1 VKFKRQKSYKPK
13 VSQAEAQELLTLRG
27 KIFRSR
33 KNVPY
38 QLELIYLPYY
48 FFKILVKNKKGETR
62 EFCGAIDAI
71 VGSFSLVDCQ
81 LLEPEE
87 ISQIEFEPKLS
98 MEEAKSALLKSARW
112 FLYQRSL
119 PIKERYQ
126 LVEAGEGELV
136 FYPFWV
142 GYYRNRAGALEF
154 LGLDAI
160 TRVLQGGE
168 GRKVFIFAF
177 AESRFS
183 SEKSKDN

>member
-1 VKFKRQKSYKPK
+1 M
-13 VSQAEAQELLTLRG
+13 LTLRG

-71 VGSFSLVDCQ
+71 VGNFSLMDYP
-81 LLEPEE
+81 LLEPGE
-87 ISQIEFEPKLS
+87 INQIEFKPKLS
-98 MEEAKSALLKSARW
+98 IEEAKSALLKGARW

-119 PIKERYQ
+119 PVRERYQ
-126 LVEAGEGELV
+126 LIEVGEGELV

-142 GYYRNRAGALEF
+142 GYYRNKARALEF

-160 TRVLQGGE
+160 NKVLQGGE

-177 AESRFS
+177 AESRFYP
-183 SEKSKDN
+183 EKSKDNQSPLE